1 MTESFKEILNIGL
14 GRKYIYSNKD
24 EILKN
29 YILSQANYEFEVLES
44 EAPDSNNAS
53 INEER
58 IAKESYENSE
68 NEYSKYDAN
77 GKNVKFNTI
86 FCSRG
91 RKKYNKNDKSH
102 GKLEKDNILR
112 KIQVE
117 FLSFAINFANEIV
130 IKKYQIKGQFFDLSY
145 HFKQNITK
153 NRIEY
158 LKSLIFGEVLCNK
171 ISEKF
176 KNHPS
181 NENKIFYDRVIK
193 NESIQKIFSEN
204 YMKIFNIFW
213 KSQRNIKI
221 GDLNYQISPNLK
233 MFDDFLLKMEKKYK
247 NDSFYIQK
255 IKKVIE
261 DY

>member
-1 MTESFKEILNIGL
+1 MTESFKEILNISL
-14 GRKYIYSNKD
+14 GPKYFYSNKD
-24 EILKN
+24 EILKK

-44 EAPDSNNAS
+44 EAADSNNAS

-58 IAKESYENSE
+58 ITKESYENFE
-68 NEYSKYDAN
+68 NEYIKYDAN
-77 GKNVKFNTI
+77 EKKVKFKTT

-102 GKLEKDNILR
+102 GKLERDNILR

-117 FLSFAINFANEIV
+117 FLSFIINFANEIV

-145 HFKQNITK
+145 NFKQNITK
-153 NRIEY
+153 NRLEY
-158 LKSLIFGEVLCNK
+158 LKGLTFGEVLCNK

-176 KNHPS
+176 KNHRS
-181 NENKIFYDRVIK
+181 NANKIFYDKVIK

-221 GDLNYQISPNLK
+221 GDLDYQLSSNLK
-233 MFDDFLLKMEKKYK
+233 MFDDFLSKMGKIYK

-255 IKKVIE
+255 IKEVME